1 MNHTLRVSSIK
12 CAMIEVVRSQN
23 SLHTR
28 NSVDQNE
35 TYTIHMRNSVGWCRT
50 VCARSSRPTN
60 WLPQS
65 WIWSPLLLDSQ
76 QHASH
81 LQSTSREH
89 NMDYKYQI
97 LNKKILDNLVFPH
110 PQHISPDK
118 VSGNTVHSHNVTKNL
133 TGHRMHEEGPQIYQI
148 KTVRPIA
155 LRLCVTCYWPKLT
168 IWSGKGQLRPP
179 VTRP

>member
-1 MNHTLRVSSIK
+1 MTEKHTHIVPPFPLIDSANPVGWAEWKHLSIFYIRVDFNLIGMWGLSWACRLYIVELVNHTLRVSSIK

-97 LNKKILDNLVFPH
+97 LNKKI
-110 PQHISPDK
+110 
-118 VSGNTVHSHNVTKNL
+118 
-133 TGHRMHEEGPQIYQI
+133 R
-148 KTVRPIA
+148 
-155 LRLCVTCYWPKLT
+155 
-168 IWSGKGQLRPP
+168 
-179 VTRP
+179 

>member
-1 MNHTLRVSSIK
+1 MNHTLRVSSIE

-148 KTVRPIA
+148 NRQN
-155 LRLCVTCYWPKLT
+155 LT
-168 IWSGKGQLRPP
+168 IRLIAFR
-179 VTRP
+179 TCAACYNC

>member
-1 MNHTLRVSSIK
+1 MLKETVIDWSMTVWVTNIARTYGHVSLTPVNDTKFMDICHWLQSMTEIYGQTCQKVSLTAVNDKKKCHWLDVYYIRLDHKIRYTREIVLIK
-12 CAMIEVVRSQN
+12 
-23 SLHTR
+23 
-28 NSVDQNE
+28 
-35 TYTIHMRNSVGWCRT
+35 MRNSVGWCRT

-97 LNKKILDNLVFPH
+97 LNKTSQEL
-110 PQHISPDK
+110 
-118 VSGNTVHSHNVTKNL
+118 
-133 TGHRMHEEGPQIYQI
+133 RMLSRSLSVY
-148 KTVRPIA
+148 
-155 LRLCVTCYWPKLT
+155 
-168 IWSGKGQLRPP
+168 
-179 VTRP
+179 